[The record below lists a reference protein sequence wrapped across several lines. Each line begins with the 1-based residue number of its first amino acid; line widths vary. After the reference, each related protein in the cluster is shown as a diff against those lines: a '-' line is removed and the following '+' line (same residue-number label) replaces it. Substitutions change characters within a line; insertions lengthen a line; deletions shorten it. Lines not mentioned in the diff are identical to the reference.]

1 MCKCVYFCATKQADV
16 QMHRPLW
23 LGSQLSA
30 PVFALWGADN
40 CEQMFTIQYQPQLRA
55 NVHNSIAAAPA
66 ATIVRECPR
75 FGIKSGTL
83 GGLWLWSYYWIL
95 WKGKMLLIKERR
107 FYWWLKQC
115 RGFFLP
121 PHCNDEYFF
130 HQIEWSRK
138 KASRVNGKTNLWS
151 GWTVFRKNAIHESWR
166 ERVYMI
172 CCNCSFFC
180 ASSHWLLGNVWPH
193 W

>member
-1 MCKCVYFCATKQADV
+1 MCDYFCATKQADV

-55 NVHNSIAAAPA
+55 NVHNSIAA
-66 ATIVRECPR
+66 TIMRECPR

-115 RGFFLP
+115 GVFFGHRIAMANIFSTRL
-121 PHCNDEYFF
+121 NGVA
-130 HQIEWSRK
+130 K
-138 KASRVNGKTNLWS
+138 KLQGSTEIQTS
-151 GWTVFRKNAIHESWR
+151 GLTVFRKNAIHESWR

-172 CCNCSFFC
+172 FCNCSFFC